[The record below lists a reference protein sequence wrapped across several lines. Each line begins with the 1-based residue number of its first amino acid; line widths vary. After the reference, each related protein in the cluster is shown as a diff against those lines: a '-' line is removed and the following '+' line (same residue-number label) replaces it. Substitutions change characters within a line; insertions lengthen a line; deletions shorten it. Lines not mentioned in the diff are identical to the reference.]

1 MIGKIGEFSKKKKS
15 STEAEARKKANAARK
30 KAKEAKE
37 AKDAAEAKSKTA
49 EGIKERGFKSVK
61 TKRKERKEGFKED
74 RKAARTAI
82 KAEDRGS
89 DKRKEK
95 RYKAR
100 DVARKQQKQ
109 RQADRKSSWAEK
121 QVLKGK
127 FENTDQANERYDA
140 LRAMRTT
147 SRRTTD
153 EVMGST
159 VGQTQNELDAEE
171 EVLTEQSKVNSA
183 YNNPH
188 LVDFG
193 SMS

>member
-1 MIGKIGEFSKKKKS
+1 MARQINPFASDKKKS
-15 STEAEARKKANAARK
+15 EAEKRKEANATR
-30 KAKEAKE
+30 KEAKDKKKE
-37 AKDAAEAKSKTA
+37 KDAAEAFSKTA
-49 EGIKERGFKSVK
+49 KGIEKRGFKSVK
-61 TKRKERKEGFKED
+61 TKRKERKEGFKTE
-74 RKAARTAI
+74 RKDARNAI

>member
-1 MIGKIGEFSKKKKS
+1 MARQINPFASDKKKS
-15 STEAEARKKANAARK
+15 EAEKRKEANATR
-30 KAKEAKE
+30 KEAKDKKKE
-37 AKDAAEAKSKTA
+37 KDAAEAFSKTA
-49 EGIKERGFKSVK
+49 KGIEKRGFKSVK

-140 LRAMRTT
+140 LRNMRTT

>member
-1 MIGKIGEFSKKKKS
+1 MARQINPFASDKKKS
-15 STEAEARKKANAARK
+15 EAEKRKEANATR
-30 KAKEAKE
+30 KEAKDKKKE
-37 AKDAAEAKSKTA
+37 KDAAEAFSKTA
-49 EGIKERGFKSVK
+49 KGIEKRGFKSVK

-140 LRAMRTT
+140 LRNMRTT
-147 SRRTTD
+147 SRRNVD

-183 YNNPH
+183 YNNPY
-188 LVDFG
+188 LTDLSVE
-193 SMS
+193 

>member
-1 MIGKIGEFSKKKKS
+1 MGFGKMIGKI
-15 STEAEARKKANAARK
+15 TEAAKRKKTNAVAK
-30 KAKEAKE
+30 KAKEAKA
-37 AKDAAEAKSKTA
+37 AKDAAVAKSKTA

-74 RKAARTAI
+74 RKAARNAI

-95 RYKAR
+95 RYEAQ
-100 DVARKQQKQ
+100 DLARKQQKQ
-109 RQADRKSSWAEK
+109 RQADRKSSWSEK

-140 LRAMRTT
+140 LKNMRTT
-147 SRRTTD
+147 SRRTAD
-153 EVMGST
+153 EIIKST

-171 EVLTEQSKVNSA
+171 EVLTEQSKVNAA

-193 SMS
+193 DMR